1 MAVELDARA
10 AGARR
15 LKDKVC
21 VVTGA
26 GQGIGRA
33 TARRLGQEGG
43 KIVVADR
50 VDASATETV
59 TELRDH
65 GVEVMKALVD
75 LSTFAGA
82 QDLMTQAQKACG
94 RIDVLVNNVGG
105 TIWIKPY
112 HLYTEEEVKLE
123 LERSLF
129 PTLWCCLAVL
139 PIMMKQM
146 SGSIVNVGSQS
157 TRGLYRLPYATSK
170 GGILALSK
178 VLAME
183 YGRYGI
189 RVNTMAPGGTEVTD
203 RVTPR
208 QFIRPGVM
216 ADDGAKAEA
225 ENYRREMADDIRN
238 QQALQRRGLPEEQAA
253 AIAFLAS
260 DDASFITGQVINC
273 SGGQS

>member
-43 KIVVADR
+43 KVVVADR
-50 VDASATETV
+50 VDASATQTV
-59 TELRDH
+59 SELRDH
-65 GVEVMKALVD
+65 SVEATKVLVD
-75 LSTFAGA
+75 LAKFAGA
-82 QDLMTQAQKACG
+82 QDLMTQAKEAYG

-105 TIWIKPY
+105 TIWIKPF
-112 HLYTEEEVKLE
+112 HLYAAEEVELE

-129 PTLWCCLAVL
+129 PTLWCCLAAL
-139 PIMMKQM
+139 PIMMEQK

-170 GGILALSK
+170 GGILALTK
-178 VLAME
+178 VMAME

-189 RVNTMAPGGTEVTD
+189 RVNTMAPGGTEITD

-208 QFIRPGVM
+208 QLIRPGLT
-216 ADDGAKAEA
+216 ADDGATDEA
-225 ENYRREMADDIRN
+225 EQYRREMADDIRN
-238 QQALQRRGLPEEQAA
+238 QQALRRRGLPEEQAA

>member
-43 KIVVADR
+43 KVVVADR
-50 VDASATETV
+50 VDASATQAV
-59 TELRDH
+59 AELREH
-65 GVEVMKALVD
+65 GVDAARVLVD
-75 LSTFAGA
+75 LGTFAGA
-82 QDLMTQAQKACG
+82 QELVAQAKNAFG

-105 TIWIKPY
+105 TIWIKPF
-112 HLYTEEEVKLE
+112 HLYTAEEVERE

-139 PIMMKQM
+139 PIMMEQKA
-146 SGSIVNVGSQS
+146 GSIVNVGSQS

-170 GGILALSK
+170 GGILALTK
-178 VLAME
+178 VMAME

-189 RVNTMAPGGTEVTD
+189 RVNTMAPGGTEITD

-208 QFIRPGVM
+208 QFIAPGVM
-216 ADDGAKAEA
+216 ADDGDEDEA
-225 ENYRREMADDIRN
+225 AQYRREMAEDIRN
-238 QQALQRRGLPEEQAA
+238 QQALRRRGLPEEQAA

>member
-1 MAVELDARA
+1 MAGGLDSRA

-33 TARRLGQEGG
+33 TARRLGEEGG

-50 VDASATETV
+50 IDESATEAV
-59 TELRDH
+59 TELRES
-65 GVEVMKALVD
+65 GVEAVKALVD
-75 LSTFAGA
+75 VGTFAGA
-82 QDLMTQAQKACG
+82 QELIAAARAAYG

-112 HLYTEEEVKLE
+112 HLYTEDEVKLE
-123 LERSLF
+123 LERSLY
-129 PTLWCCLAVL
+129 PTLWCCLAAL
-139 PIMMKQM
+139 PVMIEQR

-157 TRGLYRLPYATSK
+157 TRGLYRLPYAASK
-170 GGILALSK
+170 GGIAALTK

-183 YGRYGI
+183 YGCYGI
-189 RVNTMAPGGTEVTD
+189 RVNTVAPGGTAITD

-208 QFIRPGVM
+208 QMIRPGVL
-216 ADDGAKAEA
+216 AEDNP
-225 ENYRREMADDIRN
+225 ELEDYRREMAEDIRN
-238 QQALQRRGLPEEQAA
+238 QQALRRRGLPEEQAA

-260 DDASFITGQVINC
+260 EDASFITGQVINC

>member
-15 LKDKVC
+15 LEDKVC

-50 VDASATETV
+50 VDESATQTV
-59 TELRDH
+59 AALREH
-65 GVEVMKALVD
+65 GVDAAKVIVD
-75 LSTFAGA
+75 LGTFAGA
-82 QDLMTQAQKACG
+82 QELMAEARKAFG

-105 TIWIKPY
+105 TIWIAVPPL
-112 HLYTEEEVKLE
+112 HRRGVELE

-139 PIMMKQM
+139 PIMMEQKA
-146 SGSIVNVGSQS
+146 GAIVNVGSQS

-170 GGILALSK
+170 GGILALTK
-178 VLAME
+178 VMAME

-189 RVNTMAPGGTEVTD
+189 RVNTMAPGGTDIPD

-208 QFIRPGVM
+208 QLIRPGVM
-216 ADDGAKAEA
+216 ADDGPADEA
-225 ENYRREMADDIRN
+225 AQYRREMAEDIRS
-238 QQALQRRGLPEEQAA
+238 QQALRRRGLPEEQAA

>member
-1 MAVELDARA
+1 MASDLDARA

-21 VVTGA
+21 IVTGA

-33 TARRLGQEGG
+33 AARRLGQEGG

-50 VDASATETV
+50 VDASASETV
-59 TELRDH
+59 SQLRDH
-65 GVEVMKALVD
+65 GVDATKVLVE
-75 LSTFAGA
+75 LGTFAGA
-82 QDLMTQAQKACG
+82 QELMTQARQAYG

-112 HLYTEEEVKLE
+112 HLYTAQEVELE
-123 LERSLF
+123 LQRSLY
-129 PTLWCCLAVL
+129 PTMWCCLAVL
-139 PIMMKQM
+139 PIMMEQK

-170 GGILALSK
+170 GGIVALSK

-183 YGRYGI
+183 YGRHGI
-189 RVNTMAPGGTEVTD
+189 RVNTMAPGGTEITD

-208 QFIRPGVM
+208 QFIGPGLT
-216 ADDGAKAEA
+216 ADDGAADAAE
-225 ENYRREMADDIRN
+225 EYRREMAEDIRN
-238 QQALQRRGLPEEQAA
+238 QQALRRRGLPDEQAA

>member
-1 MAVELDARA
+1 MAVDLDARA

-50 VDASATETV
+50 VDAAAIQTEA
-59 TELRDH
+59 ELRDH
-65 GVEVMKALVD
+65 GVEAMKVLVD
-75 LSTFAGA
+75 LSTFGGA
-82 QDLMTQAQKACG
+82 QDLMSQALDAYG

-112 HLYTEEEVKLE
+112 HLYSEEEVKLE
-123 LERSLF
+123 IERSLY
-129 PTLWCCLAVL
+129 PPLWCCLAVL

-146 SGSIVNVGSQS
+146 SGSIVNLGSQS
-157 TRGLYRLPYATSK
+157 TRGLYRLPYAACK

-178 VLAME
+178 VLAKE
-183 YGRYGI
+183 YGRFGI

-208 QFIRPGVM
+208 QLIWSGIM
-216 ADDGAKAEA
+216 ADDAAKAEA
-225 ENYRREMADDIRN
+225 EAYRQEMAEDIRN
-238 QQALQRRGLPEEQAA
+238 QQALRRRGLPEEQAA
-253 AIAFLAS
+253 TIAFLAS

-273 SGGQS
+273 GGGQS

>member
-1 MAVELDARA
+1 MSDELDPRA

-15 LKDKVC
+15 LNGKVC
-21 VVTGA
+21 IVTGA

-33 TARRLGQEGG
+33 TAKRLGQEGG
-43 KIVVADR
+43 IIVVADR
-50 VDASATETV
+50 VDDGASQTLA
-59 TELRDH
+59 ELREH
-65 GVEVMKALVD
+65 GVEALKALAD

-82 QDLMTQAQKACG
+82 KELIDKTVAAHG

-112 HLYTEEEVKLE
+112 HLYTEDEVKLE
-123 LERSLF
+123 LERSLY

-139 PIMMKQM
+139 PVMMQQKA
-146 SGSIVNVGSQS
+146 GSIVNVGSQS
-157 TRGLYRLPYATSK
+157 TRGLYRLPYAASK
-170 GGILALSK
+170 GGILALTK

-183 YGRYGI
+183 YGRHGI
-189 RVNTMAPGGTEVTD
+189 RINAMAPGGTEISD

-208 QFIRPGVM
+208 QFIRPGVV
-216 ADDGAKAEA
+216 AEEDPAEA
-225 ENYRREMADDIRN
+225 EYRREMADDIRN
-238 QQALQRRGLPEEQAA
+238 QQALRRRGLPEEQAA

>member
-1 MAVELDARA
+1 MAVDLDARA

-15 LKDKVC
+15 LEGKVC

-33 TARRLGQEGG
+33 SARRLGQEGG
-43 KIVVADR
+43 KVVVADR
-50 VDASATETV
+50 VDAGATQTLA
-59 TELRDH
+59 ELREH
-65 GVEVMKALVD
+65 GVDAAKVLVD
-75 LSTFAGA
+75 LGTFAGA
-82 QDLMTQAQKACG
+82 QELMTEATKAFG

-105 TIWIKPY
+105 TIWIKPF
-112 HLYTEEEVKLE
+112 HLYTAEEVERE

-129 PTLWCCLAVL
+129 PTLWCCLAAL
-139 PIMMKQM
+139 PIMMEQKA
-146 SGSIVNVGSQS
+146 GSIVNVGSQS

-170 GGILALSK
+170 GGILALTK
-178 VLAME
+178 VMAME

-189 RVNTMAPGGTEVTD
+189 RVNTMAPGGTDIPD

-208 QFIRPGVM
+208 QLIAPGVM
-216 ADDGAKAEA
+216 ADDGPAEQA
-225 ENYRREMADDIRN
+225 EQYRREMAEDIRN
-238 QQALQRRGLPEEQAA
+238 QQALRRRGLPDEQAA

>member
-15 LKDKVC
+15 LADKVC

-33 TARRLGQEGG
+33 AARRLGQEGG
-43 KIVVADR
+43 RIVVADR
-50 VDASATETV
+50 IDASATRTL
-59 TELRDH
+59 TELREQ
-65 GVEVMKALVD
+65 GVEAMKVLLD
-75 LSTFAGA
+75 LGTFAGA
-82 QDLMTQAQKACG
+82 QSLMTQVLDAYA

-112 HLYTEEEVKLE
+112 HLYSEEEVKLE
-123 LERSLF
+123 LERSLY

-139 PIMMKQM
+139 PIMIKQM
-146 SGSIVNVGSQS
+146 SGSIVNLGSQS
-157 TRGLYRLPYATSK
+157 VRGLYRAPYAASK

-189 RVNTMAPGGTEVTD
+189 RVNTMSPGGTDITD

-208 QFIRPGVM
+208 QLIRPGVT
-216 ADDGAKAEA
+216 ADEGDKAEA
-225 ENYRREMADDIRN
+225 ENYRREMAEDIRN
-238 QQALQRRGLPEEQAA
+238 QQAMRRRGLPEEQAA

>member
-1 MAVELDARA
+1 MTSELDPRA
-10 AGARR
+10 AGGHR

-26 GQGIGRA
+26 GQGIGRS
-33 TARRLGQEGG
+33 TARRLGAEGG
-43 KIVVADR
+43 TIVVADR
-50 VDASATETV
+50 VDEGATQTIA
-59 TELRDH
+59 ELKEH
-65 GVEVMKALVD
+65 GVDALKVLAD
-75 LSTFAGA
+75 LSTMAGA
-82 QDLMTQAQKACG
+82 QSLIDQTVAAFG

-105 TIWIKPY
+105 TIFIKPY
-112 HLYTEEEVKLE
+112 HLYTEDEVRME
-123 LERSLF
+123 LERSLH

-139 PIMMKQM
+139 PVMMKQQ

-170 GGILALSK
+170 GGILALTK

-189 RVNTMAPGGTEVTD
+189 RINAMAPGGTDIPD

-208 QFIRPGVM
+208 GFIRPGVV
-216 ADDGAKAEA
+216 AEEDSAEA
-225 ENYRREMADDIRN
+225 EYRREMAEDIRS
-238 QQALQRRGLPEEQAA
+238 QQALRRRGLPEEQAA

>member
-1 MAVELDARA
+1 MVPELDPRA

-15 LKDKVC
+15 LAQKVC

-26 GQGIGRA
+26 GQGVGRA

-43 KIVVADR
+43 KIVIADR
-50 VDASATETV
+50 IDAGATRTLE
-59 TELRDH
+59 ELNKQ
-65 GVEVMKALVD
+65 GAEATKILVD
-75 LSTFAGA
+75 VSTLGGA
-82 QDLMTQAQKACG
+82 QRLMQEALAAYG

-112 HLYTEEEVKLE
+112 HLYSEEEVRLE
-123 LERSLF
+123 IERSLY
-129 PTLWCCLAVL
+129 PTLWGCLAVL
-139 PIMMKQM
+139 PTMMQQR

-157 TRGLYRLPYATSK
+157 VRGLYRAPYAASK
-170 GGILALSK
+170 GGILALTK

-189 RVNTMAPGGTEVTD
+189 RVNTMSPGGTDIAD

-208 QFIRPGVM
+208 QLIRPGVM
-216 ADDGAKAEA
+216 AEEPEEAEA
-225 ENYRREMADDIRN
+225 EGYRKEMAQDIRC
-238 QQALQRRGLPEEQAA
+238 QQAMQRRGLPEEQAA

>member
-1 MAVELDARA
+1 MTVELDARA

-15 LKDKVC
+15 LKNKVC

-43 KIVVADR
+43 TIVVADR
-50 VDASATETV
+50 VDESATGTV
-59 TELRDH
+59 NELHDH
-65 GVEVMKALVD
+65 GVNATKALVD
-75 LSTFAGA
+75 LSTFEGA
-82 QDLMTQAQKACG
+82 RDLMTQAQKACA

-139 PIMMKQM
+139 PIMMAQR
-146 SGSIVNVGSQS
+146 SGSIINVGSQS
-157 TRGLYRLPYATSK
+157 VRGLYRLPYAASK
-170 GGILALSK
+170 GGIVALTK
-178 VLAME
+178 VLAKE
-183 YGRYGI
+183 YGSHGI
-189 RVNTMAPGGTEVTD
+189 RINTVAPGGTEITD

-208 QFIRPGVM
+208 QFIRPGIM
-216 ADDGAKAEA
+216 AEDGANEDS
-225 ENYRREMADDIRN
+225 EQYRREMADDIRH

-260 DDASFITGQVINC
+260 DDASFITGEVINC

>member
-1 MAVELDARA
+1 MTAELDARA
-10 AGARR
+10 AGGRR
-15 LKDKVC
+15 LADKVC

-33 TARRLGQEGG
+33 AARRLGQEGG

-50 VDASATETV
+50 VEAGATQTE

-65 GVEVMKALVD
+65 GVDVTKVIVD
-75 LSTFAGA
+75 LSTLAGA
-82 QDLMTQAQKACG
+82 QQLMTQAQSAYG

-105 TIWIKPY
+105 TIWVKPF
-112 HLYTEEEVKLE
+112 HLYSEEEVKRE
-123 LERSLF
+123 LERSLY

-139 PIMMKQM
+139 PIMMEQK
-146 SGSIVNVGSQS
+146 SGSIVNLGSQS

-170 GGILALSK
+170 GGIVALGK

-183 YGRYGI
+183 YGRHGI
-189 RVNTMAPGGTEVTD
+189 RVNTMAPGGTEITD

-208 QFIRPGVM
+208 QFIAPGVT
-216 ADDGAKAEA
+216 AEDGATDAEA
-225 ENYRREMADDIRN
+225 YRREMAEDISN
-238 QQALQRRGLPEEQAA
+238 QQALKRRGLPEEQAA

>member
-1 MAVELDARA
+1 MAADLDPRA
-10 AGARR
+10 TGARR
-15 LKDKVC
+15 LKGKVC
-21 VVTGA
+21 IVTGA

-50 VDASATETV
+50 VDTSATETV
-59 TELRDH
+59 AELRRH
-65 GVEVMKALVD
+65 GVETAKVLVD
-75 LSTFAGA
+75 LGTFAGA
-82 QDLMTQAQKACG
+82 QELMAQARKAFG

-105 TIWIKPY
+105 TIWIKPF
-112 HLYTEEEVKLE
+112 HLYTAHEVELE

-139 PIMMKQM
+139 PIMMEQKA
-146 SGSIVNVGSQS
+146 GSIVNVGSQS
-157 TRGLYRLPYATSK
+157 TRGLHRLPYATSK
-170 GGILALSK
+170 GGILALTK

-189 RVNTMAPGGTEVTD
+189 RVNTMAPGGTEITD

-208 QFIRPGVM
+208 QLIAPGVM
-216 ADDGAKAEA
+216 ADDGPADDAER
-225 ENYRREMADDIRN
+225 YRREMAEDIRN
-238 QQALQRRGLPEEQAA
+238 QQALRRRGLPEEQAA

>member
-1 MAVELDARA
+1 MAVDLDARA
-10 AGARR
+10 AGAKR
-15 LKDKVC
+15 LADKVC

-33 TARRLGQEGG
+33 SARRLGQEGG
-43 KIVVADR
+43 RIVVADR
-50 VDASATETV
+50 VDASATQTV
-59 TELRDH
+59 AELRQH
-65 GVEVMKALVD
+65 GVEAAKVVVD
-75 LSTFAGA
+75 LGTFAGA
-82 QDLMTQAQKACG
+82 QELMTEAKKAFG

-105 TIWIKPY
+105 TIWIKPF
-112 HLYTEEEVKLE
+112 HLYTAQEVERE

-139 PIMMKQM
+139 PIMMAQKA
-146 SGSIVNVGSQS
+146 GSIVNVGSQS

-170 GGILALSK
+170 GGILALTK
-178 VLAME
+178 VMAME

-189 RVNTMAPGGTEVTD
+189 RVNTMAPGGTDVPD

-208 QFIRPGVM
+208 QLIAPGVM
-216 ADDGAKAEA
+216 ADDGPAEQA
-225 ENYRREMADDIRN
+225 EQYRREMAEDIRS
-238 QQALQRRGLPEEQAA
+238 QQALRRRGLPDEQAA